1 MQKINYIIIA
11 RRAKRQSNNGV
22 PIVRRLRL
30 DSMRY
35 MLQLILIA
43 DSFRVLLHL
52 KSAINA
58 IKTKLQTETACSDGL
73 VLFCYN
79 LNRSSWSLWMLTM
92 VTWRI
97 LFFLSSM
104 PHYSLPF
111 SLSCYKV
118 LVSSVQFLLFAVF
131 FWSII
136 HDGCIDNAD
145 KKNIATT
152 TSGERQSE
160 KYTLTEKC

>member
-22 PIVRRLRL
+22 PIVRRRRL

-97 LFFLSSM
+97 LFFFYRQCPTTAYLSL
-104 PHYSLPF
+104 YRVTKF
-111 SLSCYKV
+111 SCLLFNFC
-118 LVSSVQFLLFAVF
+118 FLLCF
-131 FWSII
+131 F
-136 HDGCIDNAD
+136 G
-145 KKNIATT
+145 
-152 TSGERQSE
+152 R
-160 KYTLTEKC
+160 